1 MKRFILFMIAVFVIM
16 FGFNFDVK
24 ALVND
29 VSIKDVE
36 VVNMTGKPDVI
47 KEPTY
52 KDLAIDLGV
61 RFFDVGDSVTY
72 RITVENKGTSDVY
85 INDVIGNTNSE
96 YFDYTFGFENDDKTV
111 KGKSNKTFN
120 LTVSFK
126 NDIPDEKFSES
137 GKVVEKSEVVIK
149 IGNEVEVKNPNTAS
163 NKYIIIL
170 IILVLVIVGFTLVMT
185 KYGNKFE
192 QLKQTNIKLV
202 ILFVAIALI
211 LYLGYSY
218 AIEAINISVNS
229 TVEVE
234 KKIDRKAR
242 LARSCASDSYLNDGS
257 GFCLDW
263 TKYVDYYYA
272 PAPSSLEDKVVV
284 PYFTDNSDKTKIKS
298 IVLLTATSNV
308 MADSYTYNN
317 INYELVDTYDVSDIQ
332 NGEIILG
339 VYVDSKEEDY
349 LLIIGQYSGVLA
361 PVDGS
366 SLFSG
371 VNMHVS
377 NLFTLPTE
385 ANLTHLDVF
394 DTKNMSNMFYGVN
407 FGKLDLSMW
416 NTMNV
421 ENTAF
426 MFSNSNFSSLDLVG
440 FSTNNVVD
448 MSSMFENTRVDAI
461 DLSTF
466 DTSNVT
472 SVASMFRYLTATEI
486 DGLNKFNTSKVTDMS
501 YMFQYSS
508 AVDLDLSSFD
518 TSNVVDMGCM
528 FQYSMA
534 KSINVSSFDTSNVNS
549 LSYMFS
555 GINLDYLNINNF
567 SLQSTDN
574 LGGLF
579 ADSKIK
585 KLDISSLN
593 TSNIK
598 SMTSMFAGSKIES
611 LDLSKLDTSNVTNMS
626 SMFSGSN
633 IKDLDLSNFNT
644 ANLTD
649 ACYMFYG
656 VTMDTLDLTSFD
668 TTNLTDYS
676 YMFAG
681 SNIKKL
687 DFSNI
692 YINNT
697 NKRAFDFNSMF
708 YNYGKNVDNPEIYLN
723 NFAVPKTYMIASV
736 FSNFNSN
743 LKVYTNSDAK
753 KWFQKVSVIPDDNFV
768 IIGS

>member
-111 KGKSNKTFN
+111 KGKNSKTFN

-229 TVEVE
+229 AVEVE

-242 LARSCASDSYLNDGS
+242 LARSCASDSYLNEGS

-263 TKYVDYYYA
+263 TKYVDYYSFSM
-272 PAPSSLEDKVVV
+272 PMRQEDN
-284 PYFTDNSDKTKIKS
+284 DNIVTFKADMKEESKIKS
-298 IVLLTATSNV
+298 IVLLTATSNF
-308 MADSYTYNN
+308 MEASYTYNN
-317 INYELVDTYDVSDIQ
+317 INYELVNTYDVSDIQ

-339 VYVDSKEEDY
+339 VYVDSKKEDY

-361 PVDGS
+361 PIDGS

-385 ANLTHLDVF
+385 ADLTHLDVF

-407 FGKLDLSMW
+407 FGD
-416 NTMNV
+416 
-421 ENTAF
+421 
-426 MFSNSNFSSLDLVG
+426 
-440 FSTNNVVD
+440 
-448 MSSMFENTRVDAI
+448 
-461 DLSTF
+461 
-466 DTSNVT
+466 
-472 SVASMFRYLTATEI
+472 
-486 DGLNKFNTSKVTDMS
+486 
-501 YMFQYSS
+501 
-508 AVDLDLSSFD
+508 
-518 TSNVVDMGCM
+518 
-528 FQYSMA
+528 
-534 KSINVSSFDTSNVNS
+534 
-549 LSYMFS
+549 
-555 GINLDYLNINNF
+555 
-567 SLQSTDN
+567 
-574 LGGLF
+574 
-579 ADSKIK
+579 
-585 KLDISSLN
+585 
-593 TSNIK
+593 
-598 SMTSMFAGSKIES
+598 
-611 LDLSKLDTSNVTNMS
+611 
-626 SMFSGSN
+626 
-633 IKDLDLSNFNT
+633 
-644 ANLTD
+644 
-649 ACYMFYG
+649 
-656 VTMDTLDLTSFD
+656 
-668 TTNLTDYS
+668 
-676 YMFAG
+676 
-681 SNIKKL
+681 
-687 DFSNI
+687 
-692 YINNT
+692 
-697 NKRAFDFNSMF
+697 
-708 YNYGKNVDNPEIYLN
+708 
-723 NFAVPKTYMIASV
+723 
-736 FSNFNSN
+736 
-743 LKVYTNSDAK
+743 
-753 KWFQKVSVIPDDNFV
+753 
-768 IIGS
+768 